1 MDDGFAVDI
10 RDVTKRFPGPGGQ
23 PETDVVAVDHVS
35 VRIRDGEFFSLL
47 GPSGCGK
54 TTTLRMIAGFEY
66 PTAGEVYIHGRPM
79 GLTPPYQRNTNMVF
93 QSYALFP
100 HMTIARNVAFGL
112 EMKKVAK
119 AELELRVQE
128 ALQMVRLPDF
138 GPRKPNQLSGGQQQ
152 RIALARALVNRPEVL
167 LLDEPLGALDLKLRK
182 EMQIELKTLQREVG
196 ITFVYVTHDQEEAL
210 TMSDRIAVMH
220 LGKVLQIGTPT
231 EIYERPNCRFV
242 ADFIGE
248 SNFLEGEVQ
257 AQNGELATILVD
269 GELLVTA
276 EADRVMNPGTNVTV
290 AVRPEKIRLLPRP
303 GKGQCNSFEGT
314 IEQMVYIGTDSR
326 FRVRLSENVV
336 VDVREQNMLST
347 PDTSAYYDEGEE
359 NLVHVVWLC
368 DAGRILLD

>member
-1 MDDGFAVDI
+1 MGESFAVEV
-10 RDVTKRFPGPGGQ
+10 REVTKRFPGPGGQ
-23 PETDVVAVDHVS
+23 PDAEVVAVDNVTLQ
-35 VRIRDGEFFSLL
+35 IRDGEFFSML

-54 TTTLRMIAGFEY
+54 TTTLRMIAGFEH
-66 PTAGEVYIHGRPM
+66 PTAGEIYIHGKPM

-112 EMKKVAK
+112 EMKKVPK
-119 AELELRVQE
+119 TDIQRRVQE
-128 ALQMVRLPDF
+128 VLEMVRLHGF

-220 LGKVLQIGTPT
+220 QGKVLHVGSPS
-231 EIYERPNCRFV
+231 EIYERPSCRFV
-242 ADFIGE
+242 ADFIGDT
-248 SNFLEGEVQ
+248 NFLEGVVEQQQGDLV
-257 AQNGELATILVD
+257 TVVVD
-269 GELLVTA
+269 GTLPVVAQSEEVLS
-276 EADRVMNPGTNVTV
+276 PGTPVTV
-290 AVRPEKIRLLPRP
+290 AVRPEKIRLLPHP
-303 GKGQCNSFEGT
+303 AKGEHNSFPVQV
-314 IEQMVYIGTDSR
+314 EQVVYVGTDTR
-326 FRVRLSENVV
+326 FRVRLSDNVTLA
-336 VDVREQNMLST
+336 VREQNLLST
-347 PDTSAYYDEGEE
+347 PDPDAYYRDSGTQTYAA
-359 NLVHVVWLC
+359 WLS